1 MLKEIIG
8 LLPENSSIKIYR
20 DGEPLLHYGRIMNV
34 KEFANI
40 FADVEVIIRPLFVN
54 SLTPITEIKEV
65 SFKEIMN

>member
-34 KEFANI
+34 KEFANL
-40 FADVEVIIRPLFVN
+40 FADVEVKELRAISSDDCGVIYIIH
-54 SLTPITEIKEV
+54 IA
-65 SFKEIMN
+65 

>member
-1 MLKEIIG
+1 MLKEIVS

-40 FADVEVIIRPLFVN
+40 FADVEVKELRAIHFDDFGIVYLIEII
-54 SLTPITEIKEV
+54 
-65 SFKEIMN
+65 